1 MTHRPASPAR
11 EEGISK
17 DAIHL
22 GGEEFLFVLL
32 DIDKSEYPV
41 DTGSFWQAIKF
52 ADVSLYNAKESG
64 RNKAVRFTTDM
75 WSEKYF

>member
-1 MTHRPASPAR
+1 M
-11 EEGISK
+11 
-17 DAIHL
+17 
-22 GGEEFLFVLL
+22 LL